1 MTTDTLHDA
10 LIDLGHDEDAEL
22 LRQTLD
28 EEKGADRSLAEGGI
42 NQSAADA
49 AEPEDEEDG
58 DEEDGD
64 EEDEEEE
71 DEEDEEEDEEEEAR
85 PVGRGAVKTAPRKP
99 PISPR
104 LRPGVAS
111 S

>member
-28 EEKGADRSLAEGGI
+28 GEKGTDGSLAEGGI

-49 AEPEDEEDG
+49 AEPQ

-71 DEEDEEEDEEEEAR
+71 DEEEEDEEEDEEEEAR
-85 PVGRGAVKTAPRKP
+85 PVGRGAAKTAPRKP